1 MKSWRFIGIVIL
13 TIGTLAG
20 ATWPSKGDTDFCNQT
35 AAQGGTSAH
44 PQRGSNLTGGR
55 VMDSGQP
62 GIPPSALG
70 MAPIGETDRGYREAY
85 LSCIIER
92 TK

>member
-1 MKSWRFIGIVIL
+1 MKSWRFIGIVAL
-13 TIGTLAG
+13 AIGLAG

-35 AAQGGTSAH
+35 AAQGTSAH

-55 VMDSGQP
+55 VTDSGQP